1 MRTFDVVCIM
11 GIDAFDGYRIKD
23 VKVVERDLHI
33 SLQRNSF
40 FVGVG

>member
-1 MRTFDVVCIM
+1 MRTFDVVFIM
-11 GIDAFDGYRIKD
+11 GIAFDGYRIKD